1 MSLVDKNGSVLYSSV
16 LIQKILNAL
25 DDVSLNVFPFSTYSA
40 SGIAT
45 GKLLYVNY
53 GREKDFKH
61 LQDTNISCARKI
73 VLLRYGKILEGTKVS
88 MKIIFHRFCIHR
100 RD

>member
-1 MSLVDKNGSVLYSSV
+1 MSLVDKNGSVLYSAV
-16 LIQKILNAL
+16 LMQKNLNAL
-25 DDVSLNVFPFSTYSA
+25 DDVSRTVFPFSTYSA

-61 LQDTNISCARKI
+61 LQDTNISCVGK
-73 VLLRYGKILEGTKVS
+73 VLLLRCGRILEGTKVCNDGYFS
-88 MKIIFHRFCIHR
+88 
-100 RD
+100 